1 MKTRIYVFE
10 ENNIT
15 FTLDKDNK
23 VMVNATEMAN
33 IFNKYPKDFLVLE
46 STKAFV
52 SEALKKENSP
62 FLNIEKEED
71 LVTSNEKISA
81 FAA

>member
-1 MKTRIYVFE
+1 MKTKIYVFE

-33 IFNKYPKDFLVLE
+33 IYGKQVVAFMRNED
-46 STKAFV
+46 TKNFIQECLN
-52 SEALKKENSP
+52 SENSHY
-62 FLNIEKEED
+62 LSILE
-71 LVTSNEKISA
+71 
-81 FAA
+81 